1 MRNWRRWAASMPTCG
16 GVSPAASSP
25 TTGRK
30 WLRNKENERAGEHS
44 PPSFI
49 FLTLPKYN
57 LSPKPLRLFPSG
69 ESAYTR
75 IMVITRIFEYFE
87 NWIKPFAR
95 KDDLRP
101 PESTFAFIWF
111 YISQAKAPFFA
122 MLVLGGLTAAIE
134 AALFWFVGRL
144 VDILSTVKPDE
155 GWAGLL
161 AAHGGELVGML
172 VLIGVVRFIVTMIT
186 ALVDQQI
193 ITPGFYNLVRWQSY
207 MHVARQSLTFFQNDF
222 SGRIVTKVW
231 SGGQAAG
238 DLVTSLMESVWF
250 VGIYSVSM
258 LFLIGGLD
266 WRLAVLVVVWVAIFS
281 LLARYFVPRIRHHS
295 KETAEAASMLSGR
308 MVDAYSNIQ
317 TLRLFGRDDANDRY
331 MRQGFDIFQ
340 TSTMKFT
347 RFITGVRASMA
358 LLSGVMITS
367 MAALCIDLWLSGKI
381 SSGAVA
387 FTLALVLRLNF
398 LLGRLMTQFNGIM
411 RNFGTVQN
419 AAELISQPIG
429 LVDAPDAAVLEVK
442 KPSIRFENVSFHY
455 GRANGVIDNLNLEI
469 RAGEKVGIVG
479 RSGAGK
485 STLVNLLLRFY
496 DVEKGRIL
504 IDGQDIARVSQ
515 ESLRAHIG
523 MVTQDT
529 SLLHRSIRDNIMFGR
544 TDATEAQLIE
554 ATRRA
559 KADDFITRLEDQRG
573 RTGFD
578 AHVGERGVK
587 LSGGQR
593 QRIAIARVML
603 KDAPILVLDEATS
616 ALDSEVEAAIQSNLD
631 ELMQGKTVLAIA
643 HRLSTIAALDR
654 LIVMDQGL
662 IVEEGSHAEL
672 VAQGGLYSE
681 LWARQSGGFLDA
693 EDVKRRDEA
702 S

>member
-1 MRNWRRWAASMPTCG
+1 MIDA
-16 GVSPAASSP
+16 
-25 TTGRK
+25 
-30 WLRNKENERAGEHS
+30 
-44 PPSFI
+44 
-49 FLTLPKYN
+49 
-57 LSPKPLRLFPSG
+57 LFRFF
-69 ESAYTR
+69 ETR
-75 IMVITRIFEYFE
+75 IQ
-87 NWIKPFAR
+87 PFAQ
-95 KDDLRP
+95 KADLQP
-101 PESTFAFIWF
+101 PRATFAFIWF
-111 YISQAKAPFFA
+111 YVRQARTPFLM

-144 VDILSTVKPDE
+144 VDILSSIDRAA

-161 AAHGGELVGML
+161 SAHGPELAGML
-172 VLIGVVRFIVTMIT
+172 VLIGGVRFLVTMLT
-186 ALVDQQI
+186 ALVDQQV
-193 ITPGFYNLVRWQSY
+193 ITPGFYNMVRWQAY
-207 MHVARQSLTFFQNDF
+207 QHVARQSLSFFQNDF
-222 SGRIVTKVW
+222 AGRIVTKVW
-231 SGGQAAG
+231 SGGQATG

-258 LFLIGGLD
+258 LALIGGLD
-266 WRLAVLVVVWVAIFS
+266 WRLAVIVLLWVGIFS
-281 LLARYFVPRIRHHS
+281 FLARYFVPRIRFHS
-295 KETAEAASMLSGR
+295 RETAEAASMLSGR

-317 TLRLFGRDDANDRY
+317 TLRLFGRDEVNDRY
-331 MRQGFDIFQ
+331 MREGFDTFQ
-340 TSTMKFT
+340 SSTMMFT

-367 MAALCIDLWLSGKI
+367 MAALCIHLWLDGRI

-419 AAELISQPIG
+419 AAELISQPVS
-429 LVDAPDAAVLEVK
+429 LTDVPDAPALVVRQPE
-442 KPSIRFENVSFHY
+442 IRFDNVSFHY
-455 GRANGVIDNLNLEI
+455 GRASGVIDHLNLTI
-469 RAGEKVGIVG
+469 RPGEKVGIVG

-496 DVEKGRIL
+496 DVEAGRIL
-504 IDGQDIARVSQ
+504 IDGQDIAKVRQ
-515 ESLRAHIG
+515 ETLRQQIG

-529 SLLHRSIRDNIMFGR
+529 SLLHRSIRDNILFGR
-544 TDATEAQLIE
+544 PGATDELLLAA
-554 ATRRA
+554 ARRA
-559 KADDFITRLEDQRG
+559 EADDFILSLEDQRG
-573 RTGFD
+573 RKGFD

-631 ELMQGKTVLAIA
+631 TLMKGKTVLAIA

-654 LIVMDQGL
+654 LIVMDKGR

-672 VAQGGLYSE
+672 VASGGLYSE
-681 LWARQSGGFLDA
+681 LWARQSGGFIDRDA
-693 EDVKRRDEA
+693 
-702 S
+702 

>member
-1 MRNWRRWAASMPTCG
+1 M
-16 GVSPAASSP
+16 
-25 TTGRK
+25 
-30 WLRNKENERAGEHS
+30 EHS
-44 PPSFI
+44 PPFFI
-49 FLTLPKYN
+49 SRTLPKYN
-57 LSPKPLRLFPSG
+57 LFPNALRLFPLR
-69 ESAYTR
+69 ESAYIR
-75 IMVITRIFEYFE
+75 IMVITRIFEFFE

-101 PESTFAFIWF
+101 PENTSGFIWF
-111 YISQAKAPFFA
+111 YISQAKAPFLA

-144 VDILSTVKPDE
+144 VDILSTVKPEE

-172 VLIGVVRFIVTMIT
+172 VLIGIVRFIVTMVT

-258 LFLIGGLD
+258 LLLIGGLD
-266 WRLAVLVVVWVAIFS
+266 WRLAVVVLVWVLIFS
-281 LLARYFVPRIRHHS
+281 LLARYFVPRIRSHS

-340 TSTMKFT
+340 NATMTFT

-429 LVDAPDAAVLEVK
+429 LVDAPDATVLDVK
-442 KPSIRFENVSFHY
+442 SPGIRFENVSFHY
-455 GRANGVIDNLNLEI
+455 GRANGVIDNLNLDI
-469 RAGEKVGIVG
+469 KAGEKVGIVG

-504 IDGQDIARVSQ
+504 IDGQDIAKVTQ

-544 TDATEAQLIE
+544 TDATEAQLLE

-559 KADDFITRLEDQRG
+559 KADEFIERLEDQRG
-573 RTGFD
+573 RTGFE

-616 ALDSEVEAAIQSNLD
+616 ALDSEVEATIQSNLD

-654 LIVMDQGL
+654 LIVMDQGR
-662 IVEEGSHAEL
+662 IVEQGSHSDL
-672 VAQGGLYSE
+672 VSQGRLYSE
-681 LWARQSGGFLDA
+681 LWARQSGGFLA
-693 EDVKRRDEA
+693 VDEA
-702 S
+702 AQ

>member
-1 MRNWRRWAASMPTCG
+1 MIG
-16 GVSPAASSP
+16 
-25 TTGRK
+25 
-30 WLRNKENERAGEHS
+30 WLFR
-44 PPSFI
+44 
-49 FLTLPKYN
+49 T
-57 LSPKPLRLFPSG
+57 
-69 ESAYTR
+69 
-75 IMVITRIFEYFE
+75 FE
-87 NWIKPFAR
+87 NWIKPFDR
-95 KDDLRP
+95 RDDLKP
-101 PESTFAFIWF
+101 PENVFAFIWF
-111 YISQAKAPFFA
+111 YVSQARAPFFA

-144 VDILSTVKPDE
+144 VDILATVKPGD
-155 GWAGLL
+155 GWQGLL
-161 AAHGGELVGML
+161 AQHGSELFGML
-172 VLIGVVRFIVTMIT
+172 VLIAGVRFVIALLT
-186 ALVDQQI
+186 ALTDQQI

-207 MHVARQSLTFFQNDF
+207 LHVARQSLTFFQNDF

-250 VGIYSVSM
+250 VCIYSVSM
-258 LFLIGGLD
+258 LLLVGGLD
-266 WRLAVLVVVWVAIFS
+266 WRLAVVVCLWVFIFS
-281 LLARYFVPRIRHHS
+281 LLARYFVPRIRYHS
-295 KETAEAASMLSGR
+295 RETAEAASMLSGR

-317 TLRLFGRDDANDRY
+317 TLRLFGRDEANDRY
-331 MRQGFDIFQ
+331 MQQGFEIYQ
-340 TSTMKFT
+340 NTLIMFT

-367 MAALCIDLWLSGKI
+367 MAALCIHLWLSGRI

-429 LVDAPDAAVLEVK
+429 LVDSPDATELVVRRPE
-442 KPSIRFENVSFHY
+442 IRFENISFHY
-455 GRANGVIDNLNLEI
+455 GRSKGVIDDLSLTI
-469 RAGEKVGIVG
+469 RPGEKIGIIG

-496 DVEKGRIL
+496 DLEGGRIR
-504 IDGQDIARVSQ
+504 IDGQDISKVTQ
-515 ESLRAHIG
+515 ESLRARIG

-529 SLLHRSIRDNIMFGR
+529 SLLHRSIRDNILFGR
-544 TDATEAQLIE
+544 PDATEEQLLE
-554 ATRRA
+554 AAR
-559 KADDFITRLEDQRG
+559 KAEADTFIRILEDQRG
-573 RTGFD
+573 RRGLD

-616 ALDSEVEAAIQSNLD
+616 ALDSEVEAAIQSNL
-631 ELMQGKTVLAIA
+631 ERLMQGKTVLAIA

-654 LIVMDQGL
+654 LIVMDKGR
-662 IVEEGSHAEL
+662 IIEEGTHSEL
-672 VAQGGLYSE
+672 IARGGLYAE
-681 LWARQSGGFLDA
+681 LWARQSGGFLAADA
-693 EDVKRRDEA
+693 A
-702 S
+702 Q

>member
-1 MRNWRRWAASMPTCG
+1 MM
-16 GVSPAASSP
+16 
-25 TTGRK
+25 
-30 WLRNKENERAGEHS
+30 L
-44 PPSFI
+44 
-49 FLTLPKYN
+49 
-57 LSPKPLRLFPSG
+57 
-69 ESAYTR
+69 
-75 IMVITRIFEYFE
+75 ITRIFRVFE

-101 PESTFAFIWF
+101 PQDTFAFIWF
-111 YISQAKAPFFA
+111 YLRQAKAPFFA
-122 MLVLGGLTAAIE
+122 MLVLGGMTAAIE

-144 VDILSTVKPDE
+144 VDILSSVKPGD
-155 GWAGLL
+155 GWAGLI
-161 AAHGGELVGML
+161 AGHGYELIGML
-172 VLIGVVRFIVTMIT
+172 FLIAVVRFVVTMLT

-266 WRLAVLVVVWVAIFS
+266 WRLAVVVLVWVGIFS
-281 LLARYFVPRIRHHS
+281 MLARYFVPRIRKHS
-295 KETAEAASMLSGR
+295 RETAEAASMLSGR

-340 TSTMKFT
+340 NTTMMFT

-358 LLSGVMITS
+358 LLSGIMITS

-419 AAELISQPIG
+419 AAELISQPLG
-429 LVDAPDAAVLEVK
+429 LVDAESAKALSVARPA
-442 KPSIRFENVSFHY
+442 IRYDHVSFHY
-455 GRANGVIDNLNLEI
+455 GRGKGVIDDLSLDI
-469 RAGEKVGIVG
+469 AAGEKVGIVG

-504 IDGQDIARVSQ
+504 IDGQDIATVTQ
-515 ESLRAHIG
+515 ETLRSHIG

-544 TDATEAQLIE
+544 LDATEEQLLEAIHRARADEFIE
-554 ATRRA
+554 
-559 KADDFITRLEDQRG
+559 KLEDQRG
-573 RTGFD
+573 RKGLD

-631 ELMQGKTVLAIA
+631 ELMRGKTVLAIA

-654 LIVMDQGL
+654 LVVMDAGR
-662 IVEEGSHAEL
+662 IVEQGTHSQL
-672 VAQGGLYSE
+672 VASGGLYSE
-681 LWARQSGGFLDA
+681 LWARQSGGFLLS
-693 EDVKRRDEA
+693 DETVQPV
-702 S
+702 